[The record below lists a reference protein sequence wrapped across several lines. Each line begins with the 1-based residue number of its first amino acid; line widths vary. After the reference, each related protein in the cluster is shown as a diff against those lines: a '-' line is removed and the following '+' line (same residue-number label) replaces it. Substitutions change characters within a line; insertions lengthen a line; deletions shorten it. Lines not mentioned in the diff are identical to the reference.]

1 MDLAAESGVA
11 AGGGEENAGS
21 SNKVSAVSASS
32 APDAT
37 SYVLEHGHDV
47 IVCESKERTAVVNSI
62 ARTLGLPYVPFRIV
76 FVEGTLAFYDQ
87 DVIFIPSHVNLLSQ
101 LPPHSYF

>member
-1 MDLAAESGVA
+1 MIVQDTVDLAAENGVA
-11 AGGGEENAGS
+11 VGGGEGNAGS
-21 SNKVSAVSASS
+21 SNKFGAVSASS
-32 APDAT
+32 APAAT

-47 IVCESKERTAVVNSI
+47 IVCETKERTTVVNSI

-87 DVIFIPSHVNLLSQ
+87 NVSSQ
-101 LPPHSYF
+101 LPYHSHF